1 MLVLELD
8 NEDELEKVD
17 DEEEERDVITVREFF
32 ARSIIFEEKMK
43 KGKTMQ
49 ELEQKCAAVFLKQWI
64 VLHKHPVG
72 CQ

>member
-8 NEDELEKVD
+8 NEDEFEKVD
-17 DEEEERDVITVREFF
+17 DEDEERDVITVRELF

-49 ELEQKCAAVFLKQWI
+49 EYWSRSAPQCS
-64 VLHKHPVG
+64 
-72 CQ
+72 

>member
-8 NEDELEKVD
+8 NEDEFEKVD
-17 DEEEERDVITVREFF
+17 DEEEERDVITVREVF

-49 ELEQKCAAVFLKQWI
+49 ELEQK
-64 VLHKHPVG
+64 
-72 CQ
+72 